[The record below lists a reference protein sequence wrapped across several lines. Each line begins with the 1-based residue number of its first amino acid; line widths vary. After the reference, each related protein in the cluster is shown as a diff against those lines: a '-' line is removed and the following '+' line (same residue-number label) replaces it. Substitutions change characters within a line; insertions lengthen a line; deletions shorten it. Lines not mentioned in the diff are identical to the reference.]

1 MSELENGGSW
11 CSLRFRY
18 RRRLLSACTT
28 LALYQV
34 SLVQR
39 QLRRDCRE
47 FVIGLSPR
55 SDGDL
60 GFRLSGYFLI
70 FPFVRAG
77 SFLYFY
83 GSFPQI
89 AEKENCNPG
98 IRVAIVLPLNRFAKK
113 F

>member
-1 MSELENGGSW
+1 MSELQRRCEAG
-11 CSLRFRY
+11 SLRFRY
-18 RRRLLSACTT
+18 RRRLPFPHLLSP
-28 LALYQV
+28 YQV
-34 SLVQR
+34 TLVQR

-55 SDGDL
+55 SNGDW
-60 GFRLSGYFLI
+60 GFRWSGYLLI

-89 AEKENCNPG
+89 AEKENCNSG